1 MKVVFL
7 AAAVSFAASC
17 GVTAPTSSCP
27 GACAPP
33 LVCDAVRGACVSSM
47 SAMNSGGGSPSTG
60 AGGGVAIAE
69 GLPCEVETLLADSC
83 SSCHG
88 AVLKNGAN
96 VRLMTRSD
104 LLAPSRIDPAVTVA
118 QRSSTRMH
126 QMVAAMP
133 PAPED
138 PVANTALTAFDA
150 WLASGTPVGNGCA
163 MGTGGGSAG
172 TGGGAAGGNAGGGLA
187 GGGGAAGGVS
197 AGGGN
202 ANVGGGTSAGG
213 GSASAPYCRSCTAA
227 GQCGAPANFCLGS
240 GATGNCGID
249 CSAGQACP
257 SGSSC
262 VSVRSGTT
270 VVGKNCFP
278 TSGVCSGTTGGGSAG
293 TGGGTAGT
301 GGGSAGTG
309 GGTSGTGGGA
319 ANACASNTDTF
330 ANFARSFFAT
340 KCASCH
346 HHTGEFTTVGSI
358 TSSSRSRISS
368 GNMPQFPTTLTA
380 AEKARVL
387 AWYDCGKRP

>member
-1 MKVVFL
+1 MKVLFL
-7 AAAVSFAASC
+7 AAALSFTASC

-27 GACAPP
+27 GACASP
-33 LVCDAVRGACVSSM
+33 LVCDVARGACVNSM
-47 SAMNSGGGSPSTG
+47 PAMSSGGGSASMG

-69 GLPCEVETLLADSC
+69 GLPCDVETLLVDSC

-104 LLAPSRIDPAVTVA
+104 LLAPSHIDPAVTVA

-133 PAPED
+133 PAPEA
-138 PVANTALTAFDA
+138 PVANTALTAFDV
-150 WLASGTPVGNGCA
+150 WLAAATPVGNGCS
-163 MGTGGGSAG
+163 MGA
-172 TGGGAAGGNAGGGLA
+172 GGGAAGGSAGGGVAA
-187 GGGGAAGGVS
+187 GGGTAGGAVAGGGAA
-197 AGGGN
+197 N
-202 ANVGGGTSAGG
+202 GG
-213 GSASAPYCRSCTAA
+213 GSAGGVAGSSYCRSCTAA
-227 GQCGAPANFCLGS
+227 GQCGASTNFCLGS
-240 GATGNCGID
+240 GATGNCGTD
-249 CSAGQACP
+249 CTAGQACP
-257 SGSSC
+257 SGASC
-262 VSVRSGTT
+262 VSVRNSAGTI
-270 VVGKNCFP
+270 VGKNCFP
-278 TSGVCSGTTGGGSAG
+278 TSGVCSG
-293 TGGGTAGT
+293 GT

-330 ANFARSFFAT
+330 SNFARSFFAT